1 MLIMYDLII
10 CLICIMF
17 VSQVEEAIPGI
28 SATDVDT
35 RKDKHFVKWLKSQV
49 RNISHTLIN

>member
-1 MLIMYDLII
+1 
-10 CLICIMF
+10 MF

-35 RKDKHFVKWLKSQV
+35 RKDKHFAKWLKSQV

>member
-1 MLIMYDLII
+1 
-10 CLICIMF
+10 MF

-49 RNISHTLIN
+49 IYLILLY

>member
-1 MLIMYDLII
+1 MYDLVI
-10 CLICIMF
+10 CLIYSMF